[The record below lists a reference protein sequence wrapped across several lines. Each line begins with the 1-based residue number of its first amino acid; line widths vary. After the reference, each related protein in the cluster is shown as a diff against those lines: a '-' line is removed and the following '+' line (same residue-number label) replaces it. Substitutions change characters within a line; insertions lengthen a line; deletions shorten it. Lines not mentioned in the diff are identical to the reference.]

1 MMIAVTAPASH
12 CRLRRSA
19 LASIGVAAAGL
30 AVFAFAIGERLALS
44 TLYVPKT
51 LAVFGLGMA
60 LLLAHLPAHR
70 PLQRFGSANQ
80 ATLARAVLVALAAGL
95 VGEGHAPLG
104 AFAAAVGLLSLALD
118 GVDGWLARRNGLA
131 SPFGARFDMETD
143 AALVMVLATLTW
155 QLHKAGAWVL
165 LAGLLR
171 YAFVA
176 AGWAVPWLRRRLAP
190 SRRRQT
196 VCVVQILALA
206 AALVPAVAPP
216 WSAIV
221 AAAGLLA
228 LCYSFA
234 ADTRSLYRHARPP
247 LAHERPI

>member
-1 MMIAVTAPASH
+1 MMIAVTQQESH
-12 CRLRRSA
+12 RRLLRSA
-19 LASIGVAAAGL
+19 LASIGVAAAAL
-30 AVFAFAIGERLALS
+30 AVLAFAVDRELALS
-44 TLYVPKT
+44 ALYVPKT
-51 LAVFGLGMA
+51 LAVFALGMA
-60 LLLAHLPAHR
+60 FLLAYLPAHR

-95 VGEGHAPLG
+95 AGEGHAPIG
-104 AFAAAVGLLSLALD
+104 AFASTVGLLSLALD
-118 GVDGWLARRNGLA
+118 GVDGWLARRNGMA

-143 AALVMVLATLTW
+143 AVLVMVLATLTW

-176 AGWAVPWLRRRLAP
+176 AGWALPWMRRRLAP

-206 AALVPAVAPP
+206 AALVPALALP
-216 WSAIV
+216 WSAMI
-221 AAAGLLA
+221 AAGGLLA

-234 ADTRSLYRHARPP
+234 VDTRSLYRDARPP
-247 LAHERPI
+247 LVHERPI